1 MADSSDADP
10 ESSPRLEEGLQL
22 LFAAGVAE
30 EAVEA
35 VDLEALRA
43 GDPLEDAV
51 DAERLG
57 AALGRPVGRALAQR
71 VVGDAAVDGYA
82 GLVVREAAGRA
93 GARACRVAL
102 ERADPDA
109 LPDVPPGL
117 SRFAPG
123 EAPRSGED

>member
-10 ESSPRLEEGLQL
+10 ESSPRLEKGLQL
-22 LFAAGVAE
+22 LFAAEVAE

-43 GDPLEDAV
+43 GDPLKDAV

-82 GLVVREAAGRA
+82 GLVAREAAGRA
-93 GARACRVAL
+93 GARACHVAL

-109 LPDVPPGL
+109 LPDAPPGL
-117 SRFAPG
+117 SRFALG